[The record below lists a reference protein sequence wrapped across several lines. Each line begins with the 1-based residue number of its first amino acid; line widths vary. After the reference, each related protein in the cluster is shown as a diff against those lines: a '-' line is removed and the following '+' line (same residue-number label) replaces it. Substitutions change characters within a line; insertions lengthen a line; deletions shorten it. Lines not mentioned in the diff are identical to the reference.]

1 MSVFSLDIGNSK
13 SEVAIVENGRVT
25 DFLCERH
32 ETGDDENQL
41 AVLHAWCCERIA
53 ENSPFGVVVAS
64 VVPERLEIWN
74 ALWKKNEATRAL
86 PLQEVNAQT
95 AFPFSVAIEDPKGV
109 GADRWCNLAGAV
121 ARGYTS
127 ALVVDLGTA
136 NTYDL
141 LLDGSFAGGL
151 IAPGLNSSLRALTQ
165 AGSLLPEVEFQ
176 CPQRLLGQA
185 TVEAIQAG
193 SWFQGVLG
201 VEAVIERV
209 RLENGNPPV
218 LLTGGMSAL
227 VASAIAGIELVEAH
241 LTLEGA
247 AGLYRS

>member
-25 DFLCERH
+25 DSLRERH
-32 ETGDDENQL
+32 ETAKDQNQL
-41 AVLHAWCCERIA
+41 VTLHSWCCERIA
-53 ENSPFGVVVAS
+53 GNSPSGMVVAS
-64 VVPERLEIWN
+64 VVPERLALWS
-74 ALWKKNEATRAL
+74 ALWKKTGASRAL
-86 PLQEVNAQT
+86 PLQKVNAQT

-121 ARGYTS
+121 VRGYTS

-141 LLDGSFAGGL
+141 LLDGRFVGGL
-151 IAPGLNSSLRALTQ
+151 IAPGLSSSLRALTQ
-165 AGSLLPEVEFQ
+165 AGSLLPEVEFRR
-176 CPQRLLGQA
+176 PQRLLGQD

-201 VEAVIERV
+201 VGAVIDRV
-209 RLENGNPPV
+209 RLESGNPPV

-227 VASAIAGIELVEAH
+227 VASALAGVELVEAN

-247 AGLYRS
+247 ASLYRC